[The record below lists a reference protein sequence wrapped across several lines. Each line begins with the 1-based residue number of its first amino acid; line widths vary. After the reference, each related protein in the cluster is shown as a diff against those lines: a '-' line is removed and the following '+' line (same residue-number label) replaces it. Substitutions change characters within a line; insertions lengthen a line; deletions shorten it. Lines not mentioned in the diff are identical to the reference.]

1 MGRSYPNEQART
13 TPPRRAAVRVA
24 ATAISALAALPAAR
38 AGDAPPVP
46 LMGDAA
52 WSRIVGNTVSGS
64 TPDGP
69 YVEFFAP
76 DGTLRI
82 ADGDGS
88 AGGRWSLRDAKLCTT
103 VDDEDEECRALAVD
117 GAAGAFLDDAGHR
130 YAFDILPGN
139 PKGL

>member
-1 MGRSYPNEQART
+1 M
-13 TPPRRAAVRVA
+13 PPRRVARRVA
-24 ATAISALAALPAAR
+24 AAAISALAALSAAR

-46 LMGDAA
+46 LTGDAA
-52 WSRIVGNTVSGS
+52 WGRIVGNTVSGS

-76 DGTLRI
+76 DGALRL
-82 ADGDGS
+82 ADGDGL
-88 AGGRWSLRDAKLCTT
+88 AGGRWSLRDGKVCTR

-117 GAAGAFLDDAGHR
+117 GTAGAFLDDAGHR

>member
-1 MGRSYPNEQART
+1 MWRSAGRVAIAATCAVAALSTARADDAP
-13 TPPRRAAVRVA
+13 TPPGSL
-24 ATAISALAALPAAR
+24 T
-38 AGDAPPVP
+38 
-46 LMGDAA
+46 GDAA

-76 DGTLRI
+76 DGSLRI
-82 ADGDGS
+82 VDGDGT
-88 AGGRWSLRDAKLCTT
+88 AGGRWSLRDAKLCTR

-117 GAAGAFLDDAGHR
+117 GTAGAFLDDAGHR
-130 YAFDILPGN
+130 YGFDILPGN